1 MPANLTPAYKEAE
14 ASFRDAVT
22 KEEKIAALEQMLR
35 VIPKHKGTDKLQADL
50 RSRLS
55 KLRREPK
62 KKGAVRGHSHRI
74 PHEGA
79 GQVVLVGPPNA
90 GKSSLVAYLT
100 HAKPE
105 VAPYPLTT
113 RDAIPGMMPF
123 EDVAFQLVDLPPLCE
138 EHVEP
143 WVYDLVRAGDL
154 VWLVLSIE
162 RPLAGFDLV
171 MGLLQQKA
179 IGLYPAGTGAPAEP
193 RLGWLH
199 KPTLLVVSGMDSGGA
214 EGDLEAL
221 LELLEAPW
229 PTVAV
234 STVTGTGMAQLGK
247 RTFAALDIIRIYTK
261 QPGKEPD
268 RDQPFTLARG
278 STVRDLARAIHKDV
292 ADGLKFARVW
302 GPSAFDGQSVKYAHV
317 LEEGDVVEIHW

>member
-14 ASFRDAVT
+14 ARFRTAVT
-22 KEEKIAALEQMLR
+22 REEKIAGLEEMLR

-62 KKGAVRGHSHRI
+62 KKGPTRGHSHKI

-90 GKSSLVAYLT
+90 GKSSLVASLT
-100 HAKPE
+100 HAKPD
-105 VAPYPLTT
+105 VAEYPLTT
-113 RDAIPGMMPF
+113 REPIPGMMPYK
-123 EDVAFQLVDLPPLCE
+123 DVAFQLVDMPALYE

-154 VWLVLSIE
+154 TWLVVSID
-162 RPLAGFDLV
+162 RPLASLDMVMDL
-171 MGLLQQKA
+171 LSAKA
-179 IGLYPAGTGAPAEP
+179 VGLYPAGTGAPSKP
-193 RLGWLH
+193 RPGWIH
-199 KPTLLVVSGMDSGGA
+199 RAALLVVTGMDRDGA
-214 EGDLEAL
+214 DGDLEAL
-221 LELLEAPW
+221 RELLDTPW
-229 PTVAV
+229 PTVPV
-234 STVTGTGMAQLGK
+234 STVTGAGLDELGK
-247 RTFAALDIIRIYTK
+247 RTFEALDIIRIYTK
-261 QPGKEPD
+261 EPRKEAD
-268 RDQPFTLARG
+268 MGRPFTLTRG
-278 STVRDLARAIHKDV
+278 STVGDLARTIHKDI

-302 GPSAFDGQSVKYAHV
+302 GPSAFDGQSVKEAHV